1 MKFIHTSDWHLG
13 LELSG
18 HNRLREHKEFL
29 NWLTGIAIEHQVDA
43 LLVAGDIYDV
53 INPSVEAQRLFS
65 QFIVN
70 LKNQIPH
77 INIVVIAGNHDSG
90 HRIEI
95 PREFGNA
102 LGNIHFVGSYNQSD
116 EHLHKK
122 HVVPLLGKNNE
133 LLGLCLAI
141 PFLRP
146 LDMETKLRE
155 GEDQTSAYNRSI
167 QEVFTKLKDHAK
179 TLDQKAPILAMGHL
193 TTFGSKKG
201 KSERELIGGLESV
214 PSASIS
220 DEIDYVALGHIHRA
234 QAVSVAT
241 SSGENKTK
249 IQYSGSPIPINF
261 DERDYKHQVMLVE
274 IEKNGETPKL
284 QSIQIPRFVEFI
296 RFDEE
301 PKSWTEVKKDIMTFD
316 WSKWREVEIELC
328 PFVDIQY
335 LADAPIGSL
344 REETLELE
352 RSFPFRL
359 CSKPRAIAVDKK
371 ETSQFVETKI
381 NLDLNSDDGPEAI
394 FRKHYK
400 EKFSNEVPKEIFD
413 CLKEIINEVKIQG
426 KIP

>member
-13 LELSG
+13 LEFSG
-18 HNRLREHKEFL
+18 HNRLREHREFL
-29 NWLTGIAIEHQVDA
+29 NWLTGVAIEHQVDA

-53 INPSVEAQRLFS
+53 INPSVEAQRVFS

-102 LGNIHFVGSYNQSD
+102 LGNIHFVGSYNHSD
-116 EHLHKK
+116 NQLDKK
-122 HVVPLLGKNNE
+122 HVIALLGENDK
-133 LLGLCLAI
+133 LLGHCLAI

-146 LDMETKLRE
+146 LDMETKLQE

-167 QEVFTKLKDHAK
+167 KEVFTKLKDHAK
-179 TLDQKAPILAMGHL
+179 ALDQNVPLMAMGHL

-214 PSASIS
+214 PSSFIS
-220 DEIDYVALGHIHRA
+220 EEIDYVALGHIHRA

-274 IEKNGETPKL
+274 IEKNGETPTL
-284 QSIQIPRFVEFI
+284 QSIPIPRFVEFI
-296 RFDEE
+296 RFGEDPKTWEE
-301 PKSWTEVKKDIMTFD
+301 TKRAINSYD
-316 WSKWREVEIELC
+316 WSPWKELEVDLR

-335 LADAPIGSL
+335 LADAPVGTL
-344 REETLELE
+344 REDTLELE
-352 RSFPFRL
+352 RKWPFRL
-359 CSKPRAIAVDKK
+359 CAKPRGIGVVKK
-371 ETSQFVETKI
+371 ETTEVTETKT
-381 NLDLNSDDGPEAI
+381 NLDLTSDNGPVEI
-394 FRKHYK
+394 FKKLYLD
-400 EKFSNEVPKEIFD
+400 KFNQAVPRELSECFTEILNEVVIE
-413 CLKEIINEVKIQG
+413 G
-426 KIP
+426 KK